1 MKFLITGASGQ
12 LGQEW
17 EKFLTERGATFTAY
31 SSSRLDITNPRQ
43 IKEIMKADQPD
54 IVLNCAACTDV
65 DGAEREKERAFEV
78 NSKGVS
84 LLAPVCRHAAASNET
99 PLLFTSKALSFSLSA
114 PSTSVQAAQF
124 RTISGPM

>member
-54 IVLNCAACTDV
+54 IVLNCAAWTDV
-65 DGAEREKERAFEV
+65 DGAEREKDRKSTRLNSSHVAISYAVFCMIKKTKEEV
-78 NSKGVS
+78 E
-84 LLAPVCRHAAASNET
+84 HT
-99 PLLFTSKALSFSLSA
+99 
-114 PSTSVQAAQF
+114 
-124 RTISGPM
+124 